1 MIYKY
6 IVKSLIM
13 LSILTGQDSYSLL
26 DQNPSSSTY
35 GMNVGPLF
43 FDGKVVL
50 HYFGAFTWGTC
61 TTRFGE
67 LNEINESLKQEG
79 YQVELIGVSKS
90 SWIGG
95 IDNWVNQGSAPI
107 CVDSS
112 PYLIWNDWNA
122 SQRDL
127 FITNSNGEIVFKENI
142 TSGIPNDIN
151 AIILNYLSTEK
162 DVQPVTFKL
171 SQNFPNPFNGQ
182 TQIPFTIFNPG
193 NISVNIFDINGRI
206 IKSLFVGYKN
216 AGTTVLKWD
225 GKNNYN
231 EIVSSGI
238 YFYKIKT
245 SNISSTKKL
254 IFAK

>member
-1 MIYKY
+1 M
-6 IVKSLIM
+6 
-13 LSILTGQDSYSLL
+13 
-26 DQNPSSSTY
+26 
-35 GMNVGPLF
+35 
-43 FDGKVVL
+43 
-50 HYFGAFTWGTC
+50 
-61 TTRFGE
+61 
-67 LNEINESLKQEG
+67 
-79 YQVELIGVSKS
+79 SKS
-90 SWIGG
+90 SWVGG

-171 SQNFPNPFNGQ
+171 GQNFPNPFNGQ
-182 TQIPFTIFNPG
+182 TQIPFTLINPE

-206 IKSLFVGYKN
+206 IKSLFVGYQN
-216 AGTTVLKWD
+216 AGSTVLKWD
-225 GKNNYN
+225 GTNNFN

-245 SNISSTKKL
+245 SNISSMKKL